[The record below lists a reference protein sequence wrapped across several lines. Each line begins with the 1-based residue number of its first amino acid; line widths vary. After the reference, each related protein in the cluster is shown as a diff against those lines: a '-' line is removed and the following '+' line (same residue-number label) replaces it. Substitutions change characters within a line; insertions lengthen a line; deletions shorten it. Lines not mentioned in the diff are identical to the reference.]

1 MNKIESYA
9 KVNLGLSVIR
19 KTKRNYH
26 KLKMVM
32 SQIELHD
39 EIYFDDSDDLK
50 VTMDCEICDMENN
63 LCYKV
68 AKYLKEKYNVKQGIH
83 IHINK
88 KIPDGGGLGGG
99 SSNAATVLSYLNN
112 YWGLKLS
119 HKQMKKI
126 GFRFGCDIP
135 FFIKGKLSYV
145 YSYGEKVK
153 LIKAKKQN
161 DLILLIFPNF
171 RNSTKIVFEN
181 HKLQKNSGKNI
192 KKLIYGIKKGDYTQ
206 YIYNDLEYT
215 ADFLS
220 CGEVTK
226 IKEVLSS
233 VGLKRNVMSGSGS
246 TIVSYITEEIDIDKT
261 VKQIVDI
268 LPNVKVVVSRL
279 KMY

>member
-1 MNKIESYA
+1 
-9 KVNLGLSVIR
+9 
-19 KTKRNYH
+19 
-26 KLKMVM
+26 
-32 SQIELHD
+32 
-39 EIYFDDSDDLK
+39 
-50 VTMDCEICDMENN
+50 
-63 LCYKV
+63 
-68 AKYLKEKYNVKQGIH
+68 
-83 IHINK
+83 
-88 KIPDGGGLGGG
+88 
-99 SSNAATVLSYLNN
+99 
-112 YWGLKLS
+112 
-119 HKQMKKI
+119 MKKI